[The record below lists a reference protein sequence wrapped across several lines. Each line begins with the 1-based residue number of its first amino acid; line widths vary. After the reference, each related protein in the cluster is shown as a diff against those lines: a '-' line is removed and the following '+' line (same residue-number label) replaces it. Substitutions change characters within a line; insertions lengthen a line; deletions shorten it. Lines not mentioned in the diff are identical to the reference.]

1 MATAAHL
8 LDIARAEL
16 GTKESPDGSNKVKYS
31 TWYGL
36 TGPWCVMFV
45 MWCCNQAGVDLPIRT
60 ASCSALRAAAQSAG
74 MWVTGGYQSGDIV
87 IYDWGRDGVPD
98 HCGIIETAGGSS
110 VVSIEGNTAVG
121 NDSNGGEVMRR
132 TRTLSQI
139 IGAVRP
145 TFDTETEDDDVTR
158 YTYLTDIP
166 AKFQPIIKTLM
177 DADIIQGDG
186 SDPTGNGDVIDL
198 SHDQVRMLVFAYRGG
213 AFDAKLKAAGLTP
226 AVE

>member
-1 MATAAHL
+1 MATAAQL

-16 GTKESPDGSNKVKYS
+16 GTKESPAGSNKVKYS

-45 MWCCNQAGVDLPIRT
+45 MWCCQQAGVGLPIRT

-74 MWVTGGYQSGDIV
+74 MWVTGGYQPGDIV

-98 HCGIIETAGGSS
+98 HCGIIETAGGSC
-110 VVSIEGNTAVG
+110 VVAIEGNTAVG

-132 TRTLSQI
+132 TRTMSQI

-145 TFDTETEDDDVTR
+145 VYEEASMETQEVQTAQEWAQNAGIMTGYTDGQMHLDNTVTR
-158 YTYLTDIP
+158 RQLLLVLYRF
-166 AKFQPIIKTLM
+166 AKWLGK
-177 DADIIQGDG
+177 
-186 SDPTGNGDVIDL
+186 V
-198 SHDQVRMLVFAYRGG
+198 
-213 AFDAKLKAAGLTP
+213 
-226 AVE
+226 

>member
-1 MATAAHL
+1 MVTAAHL

-74 MWVTGGYQSGDIV
+74 MWVTGDYRPGDIV
-87 IYDWGRDGVPD
+87 IYDWGKDGKPD
-98 HCGIIETAGGSS
+98 HCGIIETVGGSS
-110 VVSIEGNTAVG
+110 VVAIEGNTAVG

-132 TRTLSQI
+132 TRTRSQI

-145 TFDTETEDDDVTR
+145 VYEEASMETQEVQTAQEWAQNAGIMTGYADDQMHLDNTVTR
-158 YTYLTDIP
+158 RQLLLVLYRF
-166 AKFQPIIKTLM
+166 AKWMGK
-177 DADIIQGDG
+177 
-186 SDPTGNGDVIDL
+186 V
-198 SHDQVRMLVFAYRGG
+198 
-213 AFDAKLKAAGLTP
+213 
-226 AVE
+226 